1 MIALLL
7 LMLPP
12 PIFEIPSYLRLD
24 SPDSVIYFATAPV
37 NAGDYY
43 YTRPGSDTPAC
54 PEMGS
59 EQSQSRAEA

>member
-7 LMLPP
+7 RMILSAYICRIYLP
-12 PIFEIPSYLRLD
+12 LD
-24 SPDSVIYFATAPV
+24 SPHFVIYFATAPV

-43 YTRPGSDTPAC
+43 YTRPGSDAPAC